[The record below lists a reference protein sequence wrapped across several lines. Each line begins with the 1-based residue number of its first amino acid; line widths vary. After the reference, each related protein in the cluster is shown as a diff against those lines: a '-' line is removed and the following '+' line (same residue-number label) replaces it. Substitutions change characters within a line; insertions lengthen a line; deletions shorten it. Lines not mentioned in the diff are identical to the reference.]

1 MQSCRV
7 RRGRRAAQELELQG
21 ICWAA
26 KAAGELQDLEGI
38 CWAAEVAGE
47 LQDLE
52 LPESWSC
59 RGAGGAAGAAGIFM
73 LDKSVECPPS

>member
-1 MQSCRV
+1 M
-7 RRGRRAAQELELQG
+7 
-21 ICWAA
+21 
-26 KAAGELQDLEGI
+26 LQDLEGI

-59 RGAGGAAGAAGIFM
+59 RGAGGTAGAAGIFM
-73 LDKSVECPPS
+73 LDKSVE